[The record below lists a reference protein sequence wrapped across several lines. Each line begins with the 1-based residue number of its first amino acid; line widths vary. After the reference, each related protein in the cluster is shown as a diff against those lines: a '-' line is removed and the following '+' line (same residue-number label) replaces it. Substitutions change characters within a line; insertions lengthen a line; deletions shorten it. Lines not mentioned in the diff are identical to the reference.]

1 MRKLATAGHDTMGRI
16 AVMLPALFVSA
27 SCSYEPLPLD
37 ATAVE
42 RGLAPADA
50 ETLRVQAGSLVHP
63 ILQPIVLDAG
73 DGLSPEEAAIV
84 AVLANPALRAVRDRR
99 ALAEAQLLQAGILP
113 NPQLSG
119 GVDVPVGGTIAGT
132 VVGFSAGLS
141 WDIAQLVSRST
152 RVDAATA
159 AQASV
164 ELDIAWQE
172 WQVAQGARIAVYRL
186 AGLEAEAALAA
197 ETAQRLD
204 ENLDLVRR
212 AAAEAQ
218 LTELAL
224 AAAEAAANQA
234 HGDALEA
241 EHQVRLQ
248 RLLVNRLLG
257 EDPATD
263 VRVQQG
269 FALAARYDPPTEA
282 DLVQDLEQRRLD
294 LVALHLGYDSQ
305 EATLHAAILEQFPR
319 IGIGVGGGR
328 DTGNV
333 GSVGVGLTIDL
344 PIFDRNQGQIAIE
357 TATRQQLFDEYVDR
371 VFQARADVAD
381 VLEQIRSLNERI
393 ATAQAAEPGL
403 QRLVDTYRAAMGGG
417 QIDVLSYY
425 TAWNEL
431 TAKRREIILL
441 EEQLA
446 EAQIAL
452 ELAAGIYLPSAAP
465 ATAATP
471 GAGQGAP

>member
-1 MRKLATAGHDTMGRI
+1 
-16 AVMLPALFVSA
+16 
-27 SCSYEPLPLD
+27 
-37 ATAVE
+37 
-42 RGLAPADA
+42 
-50 ETLRVQAGSLVHP
+50 
-63 ILQPIVLDAG
+63 
-73 DGLSPEEAAIV
+73 
-84 AVLANPALRAVRDRR
+84 
-99 ALAEAQLLQAGILP
+99 
-113 NPQLSG
+113 
-119 GVDVPVGGTIAGT
+119 
-132 VVGFSAGLS
+132 
-141 WDIAQLVSRST
+141 
-152 RVDAATA
+152 
-159 AQASV
+159 
-164 ELDIAWQE
+164 
-172 WQVAQGARIAVYRL
+172 
-186 AGLEAEAALAA
+186 
-197 ETAQRLD
+197 
-204 ENLDLVRR
+204 
-212 AAAEAQ
+212 
-218 LTELAL
+218 
-224 AAAEAAANQA
+224 
-234 HGDALEA
+234 
-241 EHQVRLQ
+241 
-248 RLLVNRLLG
+248 
-257 EDPATD
+257 
-263 VRVQQG
+263 
-269 FALAARYDPPTEA
+269 
-282 DLVQDLEQRRLD
+282 VQDLEQRRLD